1 MIGGEAME
9 RGFIFSLIFAAIVAV
24 FALNNGDK
32 VLIDFLFTK
41 VEISQ
46 AIIIFASAILGAVTV
61 SILGAV
67 KNIKFRKEIKELNK
81 KINLIEEQR
90 KDLEL
95 LLEERGNEIEILNKK
110 SVADGTYTSND
121 NLETKQE

>member
-1 MIGGEAME
+1 ME

-32 VLIDFLFTK
+32 VLVDFLFTK

-61 SILGAV
+61 SILSTV

-81 KINLIEEQR
+81 KINSIEEQR
-90 KDLEL
+90 KSLEI
-95 LLEERGNEIEILNKK
+95 LLEERENGIKTPSEKSGAEDTYMNNDNTEIE
-110 SVADGTYTSND
+110 
-121 NLETKQE
+121 